1 MGLESGDP
9 GSGEKRPER
18 GENWRMPMP
27 AATLPGRPRIA
38 SGAVG
43 NRTADEAGPICPL
56 SDARPFR
63 GQASPPLTLSSRRRK
78 KILWPVAAMTWPRRP
93 RDAPATHRPVTPAAQ
108 RRRRLGSP
116 SCPGHQPCDE
126 AVRRVGD
133 KPRPRAPETAHLS
146 ALLSV
151 RTARAPKAVSPW
163 GRPLDAPRLL
173 AAEGFPMKPTRF
185 SARNRR
191 ANPPIPPLD
200 GGFRIPYI
208 IARIYRSSHDR
219 AAGKT

>member
-1 MGLESGDP
+1 
-9 GSGEKRPER
+9 
-18 GENWRMPMP
+18 MPMP
-27 AATLPGRPRIA
+27 AATLPGRARIA
-38 SGAVG
+38 SGAVRNG
-43 NRTADEAGPICPL
+43 TADEAGPICPL

-63 GQASPPLTLSSRRRK
+63 GQASPPLTLSSRRRT
-78 KILWPVAAMTWPRRP
+78 KILWPVAAMTWPRQPRP
-93 RDAPATHRPVTPAAQ
+93 APATHPPFAPPPAAQ

-116 SCPGHQPCDE
+116 SCPGRQPCDG

-133 KPRPRAPETAHLS
+133 KPRPRSLATAHLPALPS
-146 ALLSV
+146 A
-151 RTARAPKAVSPW
+151 RKARAPRRQSAH
-163 GRPLDAPRLL
+163 GGGPLDAPRLP
-173 AAEGFPMKPTRF
+173 AAKGFRLKPTRV

-191 ANPPIPPLD
+191 ANTPIPPLD